1 MHETKRKRH
10 QKKGRHK
17 EFTELL
23 VEEGEA
29 PAKEIDG
36 EG

>member
-1 MHETKRKRH
+1 VEKAPKER
-10 QKKGRHK
+10 GRHK

-29 PAKEIDG
+29 PVKEIDG